1 MKRLLAFVLLISI
14 AVTKVSAE
22 IKSIPAAVTEAFK
35 AKYPN
40 AEQVE
45 WSDNITSFSA
55 SFQLEGREYSAK
67 FNKKGEWQE
76 TMKKLKFDEL
86 SSEVK
91 DGFNK
96 SKYTDWE
103 IRGAMEI
110 TAKDKEVIYRI
121 LVKKNSVQKKYL
133 YYNSKGQL
141 QKEAIAV

>member
-1 MKRLLAFVLLISI
+1 MKRMLAFMLLISMV
-14 AVTKVSAE
+14 ATKVSAE
-22 IKSIPAAVTEAFK
+22 VKSIPAAVTEAFK
-35 AKYPN
+35 TKYPK

-45 WSDNITSFSA
+45 WSDNITNYVA
-55 SFQLEGREYSAK
+55 SFQLDGREYSAR

-86 SSEVK
+86 GSDVK

-110 TAKDKEVIYRI
+110 TAKDKEVVYRI

-141 QKEAIAV
+141 QKDAIAV